1 MTSNPP
7 GFSES
12 YRQEIQQLDR
22 QAAPMVKYQH
32 QGAECIIPVAL
43 RAVSEREYA
52 QGKGEDRMPV
62 GASDHELTIGIVCN
76 EDEMEAAESVISE
89 YMNHPRFRGRLT
101 TLKEMSKTLDQLK
114 KRGERAQIFMINV
127 GAKLAQYRGTR
138 LPGILAGD
146 IMDKMKKDTAPR
158 RPAGERLSRRNQ
170 DAEGQ
175 PG

>member
-52 QGKGEDRMPV
+52 EGKGKDRIPA

-76 EDEMEAAESVISE
+76 EDEMEAAESVIYE
-89 YMNHPRFRGRLT
+89 YMNNPRFKGRLT
-101 TLKEMSKTLDQLK
+101 TLKEMSETLDQLK
-114 KRGERAQIFMINV
+114 KRGEKAKGFMISV
-127 GAKLAQYRGTR
+127 GAKLAGYRGAR

-146 IMDKMKKDTAPR
+146 IMDEMKRDIAP
-158 RPAGERLSRRNQ
+158 EKL
-170 DAEGQ
+170 